1 MDMLLTEI
9 VSVGGRNF
17 RRTYSDS
24 NKMIERDG
32 VLYNEA
38 IDPIEFDRFYHE
50 TDIEIEVIEE
60 D

>member
-1 MDMLLTEI
+1 MLIIEQIIINGAKFTK
-9 VSVGGRNF
+9 
-17 RRTYSDS
+17 TYSNS

-32 VLYNEA
+32 ILYNEA